1 MAVTVRLSRGGSKK
15 RPFYRIVAADSRYQ
29 RDGRFLEKLGTYNPG
44 AKTAPIALNRERFD
58 HWVKVGAVISPRVAS
73 VVKATAT
80 AKA

>member
-15 RPFYRIVAADSRYQ
+15 KPFYRIVAADSRYK

-44 AKTAPIALNRERFD
+44 SEKAPVALNKERYE
-58 HWVKVGAVISPRVAS
+58 HWVKVGAVITPRVAS
-73 VVKATAT
+73 VVAQA